1 MNALSYSRKD
11 KSSVYFIS
19 DAEHGSGL
27 EQGEIQEITATMEN
41 FLRGG
46 MAEDLEI
53 YLDDLEKK
61 LRNGGKNTLV
71 LSTILLTEIG
81 AAVYKVI
88 YMAIGECGVEVL
100 QKKYSMQ
107 QMREMERMA
116 ENFQIIKMLCME
128 AKKMLM
134 DQRKKSSEVICRQCR
149 SYRTAMPNRI
159 CLL

>member
-1 MNALSYSRKD
+1 
-11 KSSVYFIS
+11 
-19 DAEHGSGL
+19 
-27 EQGEIQEITATMEN
+27 
-41 FLRGG
+41 
-46 MAEDLEI
+46 MAEELEI

-107 QMREMERMA
+107 QMREMERMVKALDKKEKPEKKKDTFYTEA
-116 ENFQIIKMLCME
+116 EISLAKALETNVSIIPGK
-128 AKKMLM
+128 
-134 DQRKKSSEVICRQCR
+134 KKSTIQIEFYSDEDLTDIV
-149 SYRTAMPNRI
+149 NR
-159 CLL
+159 LANSK